1 MKKQGAFIFLDA
13 ASTAAA
19 AAAVF
24 NPPHPVYQAI
34 RMNTSSTVNI
44 TCLAILTV
52 TIENLNRII
61 KQEPA
66 GNFLKCLCIKLSIQP
81 MQM

>member
-1 MKKQGAFIFLDA
+1 MKGTQVCSRLIFATYQHSVDLHRMKKQGAFIFLDA

-44 TCLAILTV
+44 TCLVILTV
-52 TIENLNRII
+52 TIE
-61 KQEPA
+61 K
-66 GNFLKCLCIKLSIQP
+66 
-81 MQM
+81 